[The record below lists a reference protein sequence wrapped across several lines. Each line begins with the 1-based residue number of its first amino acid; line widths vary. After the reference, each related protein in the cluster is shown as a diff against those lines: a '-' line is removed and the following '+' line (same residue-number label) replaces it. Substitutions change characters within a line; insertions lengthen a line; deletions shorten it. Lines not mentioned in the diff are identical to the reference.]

1 MKILGVTIG
10 LLLVASAARAQSAVG
25 LTVYEKSCKMCHGA
39 DGKPSAAMAKMMPT
53 LPTLNAKFMA
63 GISEDSIVKVLT
75 NGSANGKMKA
85 FKGKLTPE
93 EMAAVAKYVKELA
106 KVKTG

>member
-1 MKILGVTIG
+1 MKTLCVTLG
-10 LLLVASAARAQSAVG
+10 LLLVASAAKAQSAVG

-39 DGKPSAAMAKMMPT
+39 DGTPSAPMLKMMPT

-63 GISEDSIVKVLT
+63 NRSEDSVVNVLT
-75 NGSANGKMKA
+75 KGSANGKMKP

-93 EMAAVAKYVKELA
+93 EMAAVAKYVKEMA